1 MRLYEFNQPQN
12 PDINKI
18 IKEVLPI
25 IKQELKIT
33 DLPKIRL
40 VNQIID
46 NDQPTF
52 GRYQADSKTL
62 EVVKQNRH
70 PVDIL
75 RTLAHELTHYKQD
88 TAHELGPHSGDTGSS
103 IENQAN
109 ILAGVIMRQINKKYP
124 NFLKLDNVE
133 I

>member
-1 MRLYEFNQPQN
+1 MRLYEFTQPQK
-12 PDINKI
+12 PDLTEI

-25 IKQELKIT
+25 IKQELGIT

-46 NDQPTF
+46 NNQPTF

-88 TAHELGPHSGDTGSS
+88 SENKLDLHSGDTGSS

-109 ILAGVIMRQINKKYP
+109 MIAGVVMRHINKKYP
-124 NFLKLDNVE
+124 NFLKLDNVGN
-133 I
+133 